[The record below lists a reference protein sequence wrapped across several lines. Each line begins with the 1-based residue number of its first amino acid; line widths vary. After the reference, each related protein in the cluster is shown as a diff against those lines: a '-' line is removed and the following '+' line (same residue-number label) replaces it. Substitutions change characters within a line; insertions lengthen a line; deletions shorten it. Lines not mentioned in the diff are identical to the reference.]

1 MILEGYQSSIIKVTL
16 GVPQGSVL
24 APLLFLCFINNLPAN
39 IKCKIKLYADDV
51 LLYST
56 INSLDDCL
64 QLQSDLNTLEQW
76 SIKWRMIFNPSKCEY
91 LKITN
96 KTHSIASHYHIQ
108 HHTIK
113 EVSHAKYL
121 GVIIDQQL
129 TWNEH
134 VNHITAKA
142 NKVKG
147 FLQRN
152 LKSCPTTVKTICYNS
167 LIRSILDYASIIW
180 SPYTQKNILAV
191 ESVQR
196 RSARFVTNNYSSYTS
211 VTNLL
216 TNLGWKPLTNRRN
229 ELKLAML
236 FKIIHHLVD
245 VNVDNLLIPLPTT
258 HTTRGHDRRF
268 LQLPTRVNA
277 YLNSY
282 FPSVIKL
289 WNSLP
294 PDVVHQTNL
303 TDFKSNIAGL
313 YLSVHLCSFFEVCAV
328 LIIIQPSTKNNTK
341 CG

>member
-1 MILEGYQSSIIKVTL
+1 MILEGYQSSITKVTS

-24 APLLFLCFINNLPAN
+24 APLLFLCFINDLPVN
-39 IKCKIKLYADDV
+39 IKY
-51 LLYST
+51 
-56 INSLDDCL
+56 DCL
-64 QLQSDLNTLEQW
+64 QLRSDLNTLEQW
-76 SIKWRMIFNPSKCEY
+76 SIKWKIIFNPSKCEY

-121 GVIIDQQL
+121 GVIIDQHL

-134 VNHITAKA
+134 VSHITAKA

-152 LKSCPTTVKTICYNS
+152 LKTGCPTTVKTICYKS

-180 SPYTQKNILAV
+180 SPHTQKNILAV

-245 VNVDNLLIPLPTT
+245 VNADNLLIPLPTT

-268 LQLPTRVNA
+268 LQLSIGSGRLCQHNFEHNR
-277 YLNSY
+277 YLKASSIM
-282 FPSVIKL
+282 P
-289 WNSLP
+289 
-294 PDVVHQTNL
+294 
-303 TDFKSNIAGL
+303 A
-313 YLSVHLCSFFEVCAV
+313 
-328 LIIIQPSTKNNTK
+328 
-341 CG
+341 